1 MSLPA
6 AIETL
11 RKLNEPVPRPFRL
24 PTEME
29 VAAAE
34 RALGVTFPAD
44 YRYFLFHG
52 SDVVYGTTEPAVV
65 IPDCGHLNLV
75 EVVQTARQVGVPR
88 EFLPFCEDN
97 GDYYCIT
104 PDGRVVLWS
113 HDGIFSGTWPDLAH
127 WIQEVWIG

>member
-1 MSLPA
+1 
-6 AIETL
+6 
-11 RKLNEPVPRPFRL
+11 
-24 PTEME
+24 ME